1 MTSKV
6 PMPVSGDG
14 RAKGEPDGVNES
26 ETRSAGG
33 ESSGGSYR
41 NPHEGKDGAGGAGG
55 FMGHG
60 GQTEISYH
68 GGGQAGGGET
78 PNPNAPTE
86 AGNAASGQGE
96 AGPKPGPTGPD
107 QDFSAEYPRH
117 TEVNGHSIEII
128 DTSGTAAAEAAGK
141 TGRDVEGSAT
151 EAPGA
156 G

>member
-14 RAKGEPDGVNES
+14 RDKGDPDGVNES
-26 ETRSAGG
+26 EARSAGG

-41 NPHEGKDGAGGAGG
+41 NPHEGKDGDGGAGG

-60 GQTEISYH
+60 GQTEIGYH

-86 AGNAASGQGE
+86 GDNAASRQGE

-117 TEVNGHSIEII
+117 TEVDGHRIEII
-128 DTSGTAAAEAAGK
+128 DTSGIAAAEAAGTK
-141 TGRDVEGSAT
+141 AREGEANAT